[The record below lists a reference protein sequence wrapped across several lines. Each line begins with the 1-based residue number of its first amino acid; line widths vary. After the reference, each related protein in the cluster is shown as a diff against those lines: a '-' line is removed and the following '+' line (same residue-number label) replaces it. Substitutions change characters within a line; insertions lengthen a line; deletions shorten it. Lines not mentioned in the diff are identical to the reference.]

1 MRTSW
6 KKREAAGIMWAK
18 EEATEEDVEVEP
30 TLDAEEAG
38 RLEQGAEE
46 EKGERIPVSHQ

>member
-1 MRTSW
+1 
-6 KKREAAGIMWAK
+6 MWEK

-46 EKGERIPVSHQ
+46 EKGERIPVSHP

>member
-6 KKREAAGIMWAK
+6 KKREDAGIMSVK

-30 TLDAEEAG
+30 TLDVEGVG

-46 EKGERIPVSHQ
+46 EKGEMIPISHQ